1 MSTVPITSFNAELW
15 STPMNNIAMISERA
29 DGIPGLNM
37 RGAPLQHP
45 YRGGHF
51 IMLGDQDFSQQDGG
65 VSCTTDEVA
74 LETTPQLARAC
85 QSQAQEITE
94 AIAAVMLYA
103 QAGLN
108 WLRADPPDLEGAR
121 RAFVGIAGDG
131 KRVYETLIR
140 LRALMELATVEG
152 TPDP

>member
-1 MSTVPITSFNAELW
+1 
-15 STPMNNIAMISERA
+15 MNNIAMISERA
-29 DGIPGLNM
+29 DGVPGRNM
-37 RGAPLQHP
+37 RGARVQHL
-45 YRGGHF
+45 YRGGHL
-51 IMLGDQDFSQQDGG
+51 IMLGDQDFSRQDGS
-65 VSCTTDEVA
+65 VSCATDEVP
-74 LETTPQLARAC
+74 LQSTPQFARAC
-85 QSQAQEITE
+85 QSQTQEITE

-108 WLRADPPDLEGAR
+108 WLRADQPDIEGAR

-131 KRVYETLIR
+131 RRVYETLIR

>member
-1 MSTVPITSFNAELW
+1 
-15 STPMNNIAMISERA
+15 MNNIAMISERA

-37 RGAPLQHP
+37 RGARIQHL

-51 IMLGDQDFSQQDGG
+51 IMLGDQDFSRQDSG
-65 VSCTTDEVA
+65 VSCATDEVP
-74 LETTPQLARAC
+74 PQTAPQFARAY

-108 WLRADPPDLEGAR
+108 WLRADEPDLEGAR

-140 LRALMELATVEG
+140 LRALMEPATVEG

>member
-1 MSTVPITSFNAELW
+1 
-15 STPMNNIAMISERA
+15 MNNIAIISERA
-29 DGIPGLNM
+29 DGIPGRNM
-37 RGAPLQHP
+37 REARIQRL

-51 IMLGDQDFSQQDGG
+51 IMLGDPDFSRQDGS
-65 VSCTTDEVA
+65 VNCTTDEVP
-74 LETTPQLARAC
+74 LETTPQFARAC

-108 WLRADPPDLEGAR
+108 WLHADPPDLEGAR